1 MRQGTLVRGYRL
13 YLITSWRERAGR
25 GSSKKYYFASNK
37 MLGQYLR
44 QGETLRR
51 LGISV
56 RVAAIGLLAPIYFVA
71 GKLGLKLAFVHS
83 SISPV
88 WPAAG
93 IAVAAFLL
101 LGTEVWPAV
110 FIGAFLVNLTT
121 AGNVATSLGIATGN
135 TLEAL
140 TAVYF
145 VNEFARG
152 RHAFDRTQD
161 ILKFALLAGGVSA
174 CIGAIFGVTSL
185 SLGGFA
191 QWSHYR
197 AMYWTWW
204 QGDTIGVIVVTPLL
218 VLWSG
223 TPRPRW
229 NLDQIAEAVGLLS
242 LLVTVS
248 LVIFGGLFASV
259 VRDEPVEF
267 LCIPFLI
274 WAAFRF
280 GQREAATSLTV
291 LAGIAIWGTM
301 RGDGPFV
308 RPSHNESLLLLQAF
322 MGVVVVMT
330 LVLAAEVAERK
341 SSMEKIQ
348 EMALSDPLTGLA
360 NYRRLVDVIES
371 EMRRF
376 GRTGRPFCVLL
387 LDLDGLKKIN
397 DTFGHVAGSRALCR
411 LAEILR
417 VTCRETDLAARYGG
431 DEFAVVLHES
441 EDDGARRA
449 MRRIAENVAKDTE
462 KPRISVSIGAAMF
475 PRDGVSIS
483 ELLEAADR
491 ALYSKKNKAHAAAG

>member
-1 MRQGTLVRGYRL
+1 
-13 YLITSWRERAGR
+13 
-25 GSSKKYYFASNK
+25 
-37 MLGQYLR
+37 
-44 QGETLRR
+44 
-51 LGISV
+51 
-56 RVAAIGLLAPIYFVA
+56 VAAIGLLTPAYYVV
-71 GKLGLKLAFVHS
+71 GKLGLRLAFVHT

-93 IAVAAFLL
+93 MAVAALLL
-101 LGTEVWPAV
+101 LGTEVWPAI
-110 FIGAFLVNLTT
+110 FLGSFLVNLTT
-121 AGNVATSLGIATGN
+121 AGSVATSLGIATGN

-140 TAVYF
+140 AAVYL
-145 VNEFARG
+145 VNRFARG
-152 RHAFDRTQD
+152 RYAFDRTQD
-161 ILKFALLAGGVSA
+161 ILKFALLAGGLSA

-185 SLGGFA
+185 TVGGFA
-191 QWSHYR
+191 HWAYYR
-197 AMYWTWW
+197 AMWWTWW
-204 QGDTIGVIVVTPLL
+204 QGDAIGIITVTPLV

-229 NLDQIAEAVGLLS
+229 NLDQFAEAAGLLS

-248 LVIFGGLFASV
+248 LVIFGGLFTSV

-280 GQREAATSLTV
+280 GQREAATALAV
-291 LAGIAIWGTM
+291 LASIAVWGTM

-341 SSMEKIQ
+341 RSMEKIQ
-348 EMALSDPLTGLA
+348 QMALSDPLTGLA
-360 NYRRLVDVIES
+360 NYRRLVDVIDG
-371 EMRRF
+371 EMKRF
-376 GRTGRPFCVLL
+376 GRTGRPFSILL

-397 DTFGHVAGSRALCR
+397 DTFGHVTGSRALCR
-411 LAEILR
+411 LADILR
-417 VTCRETDLAARYGG
+417 VHCRGTDLAARYGG
-431 DEFAVVLHES
+431 DEFAVVMPES

-449 MRRIAENVAKDTE
+449 MRRIAEHVARDME
-462 KPRISVSIGAAMF
+462 QPRLSVSIGAAMF
-475 PRDGVSIS
+475 PRDGVTIS

-491 ALYSKKNKAHAAAG
+491 ALYSKKNKAKAAVAG

>member
-1 MRQGTLVRGYRL
+1 V
-13 YLITSWRERAGR
+13 
-25 GSSKKYYFASNK
+25 
-37 MLGQYLR
+37 
-44 QGETLRR
+44 RR
-51 LGISV
+51 LGTSV
-56 RVAAIGLLAPIYFVA
+56 RVAAIGLLAPVYFVA
-71 GKLGLKLAFVHS
+71 GKLGLKLAFLHS

-101 LGTEVWPAV
+101 LGTEVWPAI
-110 FIGAFLVNLTT
+110 FIGSFLVNVTT
-121 AGNVATSLGIATGN
+121 AGNVATSLGIAAGN

-140 TAVYF
+140 TAVYLL
-145 VNEFARG
+145 NKFARG
-152 RHAFDRTQD
+152 RYAFDRTQD
-161 ILKFALLAGGVSA
+161 ILKFALLAGGLSS

-185 SLGGFA
+185 ALGGFA
-191 QWSHYR
+191 QWSYYR
-197 AMYWTWW
+197 AMWWTWW
-204 QGDTIGVIVVTPLL
+204 QGDAIGIIVVTPLL

-223 TPRPRW
+223 MPRPRW
-229 NLDQIAEAVGLLS
+229 NLDQIAEAAVVLI

-280 GQREAATSLTV
+280 GQREAATA
-291 LAGIAIWGTM
+291 LAILAVIAIWGTT

-330 LVLAAEVAERK
+330 LVMAAETAERK
-341 SSMEKIQ
+341 RSMEKIQ

-360 NYRRLVDVIES
+360 NYRRLVDVIDS
-371 EMRRF
+371 EMKRF
-376 GRTGRPFCVLL
+376 GRTGRSFCVLL

-397 DTFGHVAGSRALCR
+397 DTHGHVTGSRALCR
-411 LAEILR
+411 LADILR
-417 VTCRETDLAARYGG
+417 VHCRGTDLAARYGG
-431 DEFAVVLHES
+431 DEFAVVMPES

-449 MRRIAENVAKDTE
+449 MRRISEHVARDPE
-462 KPRISVSIGAAMF
+462 KPSISVSIGAALF
-475 PRDGVSIS
+475 PRDGVTIS

-491 ALYSKKNKAHAAAG
+491 SLYSKKNKARAAIAG

>member
-1 MRQGTLVRGYRL
+1 V
-13 YLITSWRERAGR
+13 
-25 GSSKKYYFASNK
+25 
-37 MLGQYLR
+37 
-44 QGETLRR
+44 RR
-51 LGISV
+51 LRYPV
-56 RVAAIGLLAPIYFVA
+56 RVAAIGILAPVYYVA
-71 GKLGLKLAFVHS
+71 GKLGLKLAFVNT

-93 IAVAAFLL
+93 IAVAVLLL

-110 FIGAFLVNLTT
+110 FIGAFFVNLTT

-140 TAVYF
+140 AAVYL
-145 VNEFARG
+145 VNRFARG

-161 ILKFALLAGGVSA
+161 ILKFTLLAGGLSA

-185 SLGGFA
+185 ALGGFA
-191 QWSHYR
+191 QWTYYR
-197 AMYWTWW
+197 AMWWTWW
-204 QGDTIGVIVVTPLL
+204 QGDAIGVIVVTPLL

-229 NLDQIAEAVGLLS
+229 NLDQLAEAVALLS

-248 LVIFGGLFASV
+248 LVIFGGLFSSI

-280 GQREAATSLTV
+280 GQREAATALTV
-291 LAGIAIWGTM
+291 LAGLAIWGTM
-301 RGDGPFV
+301 RGAGPFV

-341 SSMEKIQ
+341 QSMEKIQ
-348 EMALSDPLTGLA
+348 QMALSDPLTGLA
-360 NYRRLVDVIES
+360 NYRRLVDVIDS
-371 EMRRF
+371 EMKRF
-376 GRTGRPFCVLL
+376 GRTGRSFCILL
-387 LDLDGLKKIN
+387 LDMDGLKKIN
-397 DTFGHVAGSRALCR
+397 DTYGHVAGSRALCR
-411 LAEILR
+411 MADILR
-417 VTCRETDLAARYGG
+417 VHCRETDLAARYGG
-431 DEFAVVLHES
+431 DEFAVVMPES

-449 MRRIAENVAKDTE
+449 TRRITEYVARDREEPK
-462 KPRISVSIGAAMF
+462 ISVSIGSAVF
-475 PRDGVSIS
+475 PRDGVSIT

-491 ALYSKKNKAHAAAG
+491 ALYLKKNKTRAAVAGK

>member
-1 MRQGTLVRGYRL
+1 M
-13 YLITSWRERAGR
+13 
-25 GSSKKYYFASNK
+25 
-37 MLGQYLR
+37 
-44 QGETLRR
+44 RR
-51 LGISV
+51 LRNSV

-71 GKLGLKLAFVHS
+71 GKLGLKLAFLHTSV
-83 SISPV
+83 SPV

-93 IAVAAFLL
+93 IAVAALLL
-101 LGTEVWPAV
+101 LGIEVWPAI

-121 AGNVATSLGIATGN
+121 AGNVLTSLGIAAGN

-140 TAVYF
+140 AAVYL
-145 VNEFARG
+145 VNRFARG

-174 CIGAIFGVTSL
+174 CIGAMFGVTSL

-191 QWSHYR
+191 AWTHYQ

-204 QGDTIGVIVVTPLL
+204 QGDAIGIIVVTPLL

-229 NLDQIAEAVGLLS
+229 NLDQIAEATGLLCM
-242 LLVTVS
+242 LVVVS
-248 LVIFGGLFASV
+248 LVIFGGLFSSI

-280 GQREAATSLTV
+280 GQREAATALAV

-341 SSMEKIQ
+341 RSMEKIQ
-348 EMALSDPLTGLA
+348 QMALSDPLTGLS
-360 NYRRLVDVIES
+360 NYRRLTDVLDS
-371 EMRRF
+371 EMKRF
-376 GRTGRPFCVLL
+376 GRNGRPFCVLL

-397 DTFGHVAGSRALCR
+397 DTHGHVAGSRALCR

-417 VTCRETDLAARYGG
+417 VHCRSTDLAARYGG
-431 DEFAVVLHES
+431 DEFAIVMPES

-449 MRRIAENVAKDTE
+449 MRRIAENVAKDKE
-462 KPRISVSIGAAMF
+462 EPRISVSIGAAVF
-475 PRDGVSIS
+475 PRDGISIA

-491 ALYSKKNKAHAAAG
+491 ALYAKKNKARAAVG

>member
-1 MRQGTLVRGYRL
+1 
-13 YLITSWRERAGR
+13 
-25 GSSKKYYFASNK
+25 
-37 MLGQYLR
+37 MLGQYFR

-51 LGISV
+51 LGTSV
-56 RVAAIGLLAPIYFVA
+56 RVAAIGLLAPIYFVV

-93 IAVAAFLL
+93 IAVAALLL
-101 LGTEVWPAV
+101 LGIEVWPAI

-121 AGNVATSLGIATGN
+121 AGNIATSLGIAAGN

-140 TAVYF
+140 AAVYF
-145 VNEFARG
+145 VNRFARG

-191 QWSHYR
+191 QWTHCR

-204 QGDTIGVIVVTPLL
+204 QGDAIGVIVVTPLL

-229 NLDQIAEAVGLLS
+229 NLDQVAEAAGLLA

-280 GQREAATSLTV
+280 GQREAATAITV

-301 RGDGPFV
+301 RGGGPFV

-397 DTFGHVAGSRALCR
+397 DTHGHVAGSEALCR
-411 LAEILR
+411 LADILR

-431 DEFAVVLHES
+431 DEFAVVMPES

-449 MRRIAENVAKDTE
+449 IRRITENVAKDTE
-462 KPRISVSIGAAMF
+462 TPRISASIGSAVF

-483 ELLEAADR
+483 ELLESADR
-491 ALYSKKNKAHAAAG
+491 ALYSKKNRARAAVAG